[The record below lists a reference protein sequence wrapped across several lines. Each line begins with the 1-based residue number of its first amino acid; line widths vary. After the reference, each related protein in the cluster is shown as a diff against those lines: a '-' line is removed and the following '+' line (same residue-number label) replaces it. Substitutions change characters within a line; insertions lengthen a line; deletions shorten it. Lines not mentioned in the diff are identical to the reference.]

1 MLRLFQ
7 RVEKG
12 LQAICD
18 VMSTYLREKGAA
30 IMKQQREAEGDNVAG
45 FEKVSKDT
53 FPIHFR
59 FRENTFPTHL
69 RFREG
74 KGKQLDPLPHS
85 ISKDFTKAL

>member
-1 MLRLFQ
+1 MFRLLQ

-30 IMKQQREAEGDNVAG
+30 IMKQQREAEGDNVVG

-53 FPIHFR
+53 FPI
-59 FRENTFPTHL
+59 HL

-74 KGKQLDPLPHS
+74 KGKQLDPLPYS